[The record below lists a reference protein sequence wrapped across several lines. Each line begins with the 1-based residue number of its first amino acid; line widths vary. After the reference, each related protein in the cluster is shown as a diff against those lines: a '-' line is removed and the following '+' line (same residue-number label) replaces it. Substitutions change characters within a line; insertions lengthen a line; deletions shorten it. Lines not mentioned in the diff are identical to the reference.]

1 MFFLPELWQ
10 RINQYVNMVKKQDKI
25 IWMLTFVLAFFLSD
39 VHGQSAGSLS
49 ILEDGFVSVFGE
61 HNFTKGS
68 GFITGGMI
76 TTAKTGEESYLNFA
90 PGSTWVGAGKG
101 KCVDGYVQVHHNEP
115 FIFPIG
121 TADKYRPVAISG
133 GINTAA
139 AYFDKSPATL
149 NNSEANAKVDRL
161 SHKEYWVVKGKQA
174 VSISFLWTASS
185 DLSSITG
192 GKLSTLKMIG
202 LRNGQWEVIPSAVDE
217 QIDKRFSTK
226 SLGIRNTSD
235 LTSGTITTAATIVPN
250 EYEYF
255 TLGSVADDVDARS
268 SSASDNFFVS
278 SYPNPVKNELYV
290 DLKEISGAKGTIE
303 IYNLYGLLL
312 EERTYDN
319 TSNDVEYINT
329 SSYVNGIYKVVVRV
343 DNRQVSHKFVVNRT
357 Q

>member
-1 MFFLPELWQ
+1 VYVSLGITHPNFLLCQGLGW
-10 RINQYVNMVKKQDKI
+10 
-25 IWMLTFVLAFFLSD
+25 VLAFFLSD
-39 VHGQSAGSLS
+39 VIHSQSAGGMS
-49 ILEDGFVSVFGE
+49 ILENGFVSVFGE
-61 HNFTKGS
+61 HNFTEGS

-139 AYFDKSPATL
+139 AYFDKNPATL

-217 QIDKRFSTK
+217 QID
-226 SLGIRNTSD
+226 
-235 LTSGTITTAATIVPN
+235 N

-312 EERTYDN
+312 EERAYDN